1 VAPKNLHAMVEEVED
16 LSLVVW
22 GGLMEVEVG
31 VVMAFCSWV
40 EVVAL
45 LALFD
50 LLCVQVVEVVYLVGH
65 FVYYYRPEKLGIP
78 VKAFFPVVQAQ

>member
-1 VAPKNLHAMVEEVED
+1 MED

-65 FVYYYRPEKLGIP
+65 FVYYYRPEYQPCKCLIQHI
-78 VKAFFPVVQAQ
+78 KDMICFT